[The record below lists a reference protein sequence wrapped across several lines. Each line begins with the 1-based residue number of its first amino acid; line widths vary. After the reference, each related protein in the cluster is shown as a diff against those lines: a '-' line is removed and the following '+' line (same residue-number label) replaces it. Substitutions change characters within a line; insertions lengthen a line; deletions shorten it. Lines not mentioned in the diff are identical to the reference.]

1 MMEKVAHLIHGGFF
15 DVVVKLDES
24 TKVSQDLCVKVLV
37 IHSKK
42 GILIVLQGARE
53 GRAVK
58 GNIPEYE

>member
-1 MMEKVAHLIHGGFF
+1 MMEKMAHLIHGGFF
-15 DVVVKLDES
+15 VVVVKLGES
-24 TKVSQDLCVKVLV
+24 TKVIQDLCVKVLV

-42 GILIVLQGARE
+42 GILIILQGARE

>member
-1 MMEKVAHLIHGGFF
+1 MMEKMAHLIHGGFF
-15 DVVVKLDES
+15 VVVKLDES
-24 TKVSQDLCVKVLV
+24 TKVGQDLCVKVLV